1 MSLAKKTAVWVQH
14 QIISAEQQKNILD
27 FERARSNKT
36 FWNSAFIVA
45 GSLIGLGLCL
55 LIAANWKVLP
65 SAVKLTGDFALL
77 GGLIYAVWHCKR
89 AGHNGLK
96 ELFAVLAFLLVGGT
110 IGLIGQVFQLS
121 GGWSRFALAWALL
134 GLPYVLLSRSG
145 FINTG
150 WLLLLITAVRWESLL
165 KQLESVWHLL
175 SGMAVLVLSAY
186 LLHLFLCKLAE
197 AADPFTVLPRAAAR
211 LALWAAYGL
220 LGGVAVAHGLID
232 GKIGAY
238 ALVFGFLAYRMY
250 AAARAQQLK
259 SFKRNAVLAEI
270 YIFCIFA
277 FKMGSLWKSG
287 FGFIG
292 AGMFL
297 LAFIVLLRKTTRYIK
312 QMEIFK

>member
-14 QIISAEQQKNILD
+14 QLISAEQQKSILD
-27 FERARSNKT
+27 FERTRSNKT

-65 SAVKLTGDFALL
+65 SAVKLIGDFTLL
-77 GGLIYAVWHCKR
+77 GGVIWAVWHCKQ

-110 IGLIGQVFQLS
+110 IGLLGQVFQLS

-145 FINTG
+145 FINMG
-150 WLLLLITAVRWESLL
+150 WLFLLLSAVRWLSLL
-165 KQLESVWHLL
+165 KRLEAVWQIL
-175 SGMAVLVLSAY
+175 SCMAVMVLSVY
-186 LLHLFLCKLAE
+186 LVHVLLCKLAE
-197 AADPFTVLPRAAAR
+197 AAEPFTVLPRAAAR
-211 LALWAAYGL
+211 LALWAAYLL
-220 LGGVAVAHGLID
+220 LGGVAVAHGLVD

-238 ALVFGFLAYRMY
+238 ILVFGFLAYRMY
-250 AAARAQQLK
+250 VAARAQQIQ

-292 AGMFL
+292 AGVFL
-297 LAFIVLLRKTTRYIK
+297 LLFIVLLRKTTRYIK

>member
-165 KQLESVWHLL
+165 KQLEAVWHLL
-175 SGMAVLVLSAY
+175 SGMAVLVLSVQGI
-186 LLHLFLCKLAE
+186 L
-197 AADPFTVLPRAAAR
+197 
-211 LALWAAYGL
+211 
-220 LGGVAVAHGLID
+220 
-232 GKIGAY
+232 
-238 ALVFGFLAYRMY
+238 
-250 AAARAQQLK
+250 
-259 SFKRNAVLAEI
+259 
-270 YIFCIFA
+270 
-277 FKMGSLWKSG
+277 
-287 FGFIG
+287 
-292 AGMFL
+292 
-297 LAFIVLLRKTTRYIK
+297 
-312 QMEIFK
+312 